1 MTVRES
7 QNTYSEPAKAEAE
20 RRWKLH
26 TLRSWPSRR
35 FNPKPSCCYVSFKC
49 IIFPLAEVR
58 ILKHILAVQLLIL
71 LRTESMFRHFWG
83 DPLIQI
89 QYFFPALI
97 LIAGISTL
105 VRSCRECSLTL
116 QFFKKTFAI
125 LSSIS
130 LEACLNV
137 VLPIVVPPMPSTA
150 VYQCAHSLC
159 FVFWVNSKVRIKP
172 LKNNVRLTGGYFTQA
187 GECLVDLSKVPRL
200 LWCASTKSLSRKTKM
215 CHHPLDLIVLSVS
228 FTHFVMKV
236 GIGNFRLRPF
246 VVVMSN

>member
-1 MTVRES
+1 M
-7 QNTYSEPAKAEAE
+7 
-20 RRWKLH
+20 
-26 TLRSWPSRR
+26 
-35 FNPKPSCCYVSFKC
+35 SFKC
-49 IIFPLAEVR
+49 IIFPLAEAR

-125 LSSIS
+125 LSSLS
-130 LEACLNV
+130 LEAYLNV